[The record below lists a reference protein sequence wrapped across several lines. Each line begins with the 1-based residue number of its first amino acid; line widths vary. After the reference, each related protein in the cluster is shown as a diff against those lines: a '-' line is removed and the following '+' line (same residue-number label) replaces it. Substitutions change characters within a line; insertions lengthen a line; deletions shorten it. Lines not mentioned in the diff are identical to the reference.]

1 MRNEALCPEAR
12 QGGGDEERRRGRS
25 TGRCGENVGE
35 RRAWRACLVEGR
47 PVCPG
52 HRGRGRL
59 EVGAWNGEAVPAG
72 AVFTGKKLR
81 PGEDGWDG
89 AAAETACGSGNGD
102 VPGRFFCPRDGRCP
116 CGGSARKRGGEQK
129 TLSGKWVRETDRSA
143 GKGRTA
149 TRVPKDEGKGGTLLR
164 VVWPGRFM
172 KEKVRG
178 AIEAGFFREACFS
191 EGRGA
196 HGRKRSEPAKGKKKS
211 RNTCLQDLEWRSGWD
226 LNPRPPA

>member
-1 MRNEALCPEAR
+1 M
-12 QGGGDEERRRGRS
+12 
-25 TGRCGENVGE
+25 GE

-102 VPGRFFCPRDGRCP
+102 VPGRFFLSTGRPLSVRRKCAEARR
-116 CGGSARKRGGEQK
+116 GTKNAVGEMGEGNGSLRRKRENG
-129 TLSGKWVRETDRSA
+129 DA
-143 GKGRTA
+143 
-149 TRVPKDEGKGGTLLR
+149 
-164 VVWPGRFM
+164 
-172 KEKVRG
+172 
-178 AIEAGFFREACFS
+178 
-191 EGRGA
+191 
-196 HGRKRSEPAKGKKKS
+196 RSE
-211 RNTCLQDLEWRSGWD
+211 R
-226 LNPRPPA
+226 